1 MNGGQE
7 ASTLFAE
14 EEISLILQR
23 SNENNCT
30 TSRKLLEEDNGAF
43 QIWLERNGS
52 DQSWLIK
59 TRWSAGERDMFAG
72 CLISLSLYF
81 PLLKTRIVHRRESL
95 FK

>member
-30 TSRKLLEEDNGAF
+30 TSRKLFEETTNRSRFD
-43 QIWLERNGS
+43 WKEM
-52 DQSWLIK
+52 DLIK
-59 TRWSAGERDMFAG
+59 AD
-72 CLISLSLYF
+72 
-81 PLLKTRIVHRRESL
+81 
-95 FK
+95 